1 MIAIEQRCDHCD
13 ARSVVMLVIAGLLRS
28 RTWVECPECGA
39 VGLSVDDCHDH
50 QKLEIVE
57 GGATRG
63 LVANEGSG
71 KR

>member
-1 MIAIEQRCDHCD
+1 MIAIESWCEHCD
-13 ARSVVMLVIAGLLRS
+13 ARSIVTLVIAGLLAPRM
-28 RTWVECPECGA
+28 WVECPECGA
-39 VGLSVDDCHDH
+39 AGLSVDDCHDH

-63 LVANEGSG
+63 LAANEGSG